1 MRIWEI
7 GTLNQLFRE
16 FLILKL
22 NFQKNEIVTGKTPFF
37 VIGPFCTFYSIC
49 LNIAF

>member
-22 NFQKNEIVTGKTPFF
+22 NFQKNEIVTGKN
-37 VIGPFCTFYSIC
+37 G
-49 LNIAF
+49 NIALSIVVLSTKNATSVF